1 MNRFATP
8 IYHSMPR
15 VLQIINRLNLGG
27 PTFIAGYLTAYLGD
41 GYETM
46 LLAGLKD
53 DSEESSEFIV
63 RNMGITPRY
72 INKMRREINW
82 KDDREAYKEIDA
94 IIKEFKPDI
103 VHTHAAKAGTLGRLA
118 AINNNVPVIL
128 HTFHGH
134 VFEGYFGKLKTAIFL
149 NIERYLARKT
159 SGIIAISNVQKEELS
174 KKFRVA
180 PDKKSFVI
188 PLGIDLEKFQTNQQA
203 KRSEFRQQY
212 RLSDDTIAV
221 GIIGR
226 IVPIKNHQL
235 FLDCWK
241 NILSQTTKKVHAFII
256 GDGEDRDAVFEYCQ
270 QLNLSFN
277 TNSEFNEINTITFT
291 SWIIDIDIPVAG
303 LDIIA
308 LTSNNEGTPVSLIEA
323 QAAGKAVV
331 STNVGGIS
339 DIVIEGETA
348 LLAPKEDRE
357 EFSKYL
363 LELIENE
370 TLRNKMANRSPSFA
384 NDSFGYMKMVENHR
398 DLYMRLLSQKR

>member
-1 MNRFATP
+1 
-8 IYHSMPR
+8 MPR

-27 PTFIAGYLTAYLGD
+27 PTFIAGYLTAYLGE

-46 LLAGLKD
+46 LLAGQKD

-72 INKMRREINW
+72 INNMRREINW
-82 KDDREAYKEIDA
+82 KDDRIAYKEIDA

-134 VFEGYFGKLKTAIFL
+134 VFEGYFGKLKTAVFL
-149 NIERYLARKT
+149 NIERYLAWKS
-159 SGIIAISNVQKEELS
+159 SGIIAISNVQKNELS
-174 KKFRVA
+174 HKFKVA

-188 PLGIDLEKFQTNQQA
+188 PLGIDLDKFQTNQGEKRTAFRA
-203 KRSEFRQQY
+203 KY
-212 RLSDDTIAV
+212 HMTDDTIAV

-241 NILSQTTKKVHAFII
+241 EVLSKTTKKVHAFII
-256 GDGEDRDAVFEYCQ
+256 GDGEDRDVIFDYCKKSELGYNTGPEY
-270 QLNLSFN
+270 
-277 TNSEFNEINTITFT
+277 NEQNTITFT
-291 SWIIDIDIPVAG
+291 SWIIDIDIAVAG

-339 DIVIEGETA
+339 DIVIEGKTA
-348 LLAPKEDRE
+348 LLSPKENRE
-357 EFSKYL
+357 KFAKNL

-370 TLRNKMANRSPSFA
+370 SLRSNMAGKSPGYA
-384 NDSFGYMKMVENHR
+384 QDTFGYMKMVEKHR
-398 DLYMRLLSQKR
+398 DLYSKLLSQKR

>member
-1 MNRFATP
+1 
-8 IYHSMPR
+8 MPR

-27 PTFIAGYLTAYLGD
+27 PTFIAGYLTAYLGE

-46 LLAGLKD
+46 LLAGQKD

-72 INKMRREINW
+72 INNMRREINW
-82 KDDREAYKEIDA
+82 KDDRIAYKEIDA

-134 VFEGYFGKLKTAIFL
+134 VFEGYFGKLKTAVFL
-149 NIERYLARKT
+149 NIERYLAWKS
-159 SGIIAISNVQKEELS
+159 SGIIAISNVQKNELS
-174 KKFRVA
+174 HKFKVA

-188 PLGIDLEKFQTNQQA
+188 PLGIDLDKFQTNQGEKRTAFRA
-203 KRSEFRQQY
+203 KY
-212 RLSDDTIAV
+212 HMTDDTIAV

-241 NILSQTTKKVHAFII
+241 EVLSKTTKKVHAFII
-256 GDGEDRDAVFEYCQ
+256 GDGEDRDVIFDYCKKSELGYNTGPEY
-270 QLNLSFN
+270 
-277 TNSEFNEINTITFT
+277 NEQNTITFT
-291 SWIIDIDIPVAG
+291 SWIIDIEIAVAG

-339 DIVIEGETA
+339 DIVIEGKTA
-348 LLAPKEDRE
+348 LLSPKENRE
-357 EFSKYL
+357 KFAKNL

-370 TLRNKMANRSPSFA
+370 SLRSNMAGKSPGYA
-384 NDSFGYMKMVENHR
+384 QDTFGYMKMVEKHR
-398 DLYMRLLSQKR
+398 DLYSKLLSQKR

>member
-1 MNRFATP
+1 
-8 IYHSMPR
+8 
-15 VLQIINRLNLGG
+15 
-27 PTFIAGYLTAYLGD
+27 
-41 GYETM
+41 
-46 LLAGLKD
+46 
-53 DSEESSEFIV
+53 
-63 RNMGITPRY
+63 
-72 INKMRREINW
+72 
-82 KDDREAYKEIDA
+82 
-94 IIKEFKPDI
+94 
-103 VHTHAAKAGTLGRLA
+103 
-118 AINNNVPVIL
+118 
-128 HTFHGH
+128 
-134 VFEGYFGKLKTAIFL
+134 
-149 NIERYLARKT
+149 
-159 SGIIAISNVQKEELS
+159 
-174 KKFRVA
+174 
-180 PDKKSFVI
+180 
-188 PLGIDLEKFQTNQQA
+188 LEKFQTNQQA
-203 KRSEFRQQY
+203 KRSKFRQQY
-212 RLSDDTIAV
+212 RLNDDTIAV

-339 DIVIEGETA
+339 DIVLEGETA
-348 LLAPKEDRE
+348 LLSPKEDRA
-357 EFSKYL
+357 EFSKNL

>member
-1 MNRFATP
+1 MNRFVAS
-8 IYHSMPR
+8 ISRLMPR

-46 LLAGLKD
+46 LLAGQKD

-72 INKMRREINW
+72 INTMRREINW
-82 KDDREAYKEIDA
+82 NDDRAAYKEIDA
-94 IIKEFKPDI
+94 IIKEFNPDI

-118 AINNNVPVIL
+118 AINNNVPVVL

-149 NIERYLARKT
+149 NIERYLAWKS
-159 SGIIAISNVQKEELS
+159 SGIIAISNVQKTELS
-174 KKFRVA
+174 QKFKVA
-180 PDKKSFVI
+180 SDKKSFVI
-188 PLGIDLEKFQTNQQA
+188 PLGIDLDKFQNNQDE
-203 KRSEFRQQY
+203 KRKAFRQKY
-212 RLSDDTIAV
+212 SLSDETIAV

-241 NILSQTTKKVHAFII
+241 NILEKTTKKVHAFII
-256 GDGEDRDAVFEYCQ
+256 GDGEDRDVILQYCE
-270 QLNLSFN
+270 QLNLCYNIPSD
-277 TNSEFNEINTITFT
+277 INQDSNITFT
-291 SWIIDIDIPVAG
+291 SWIINIDEPVAG

-308 LTSNNEGTPVSLIEA
+308 ITSNNEGTPVSLIEA

-339 DIVIEGETA
+339 DIVIDGKTA
-348 LLAPKEDRE
+348 LLSPKENRE
-357 EFSKYL
+357 AFSKNL

-370 TLRNKMANRSPSFA
+370 SLRMNMSSLSPSYA
-384 NDSFGYMKMVENHR
+384 ESSFGYLKMVENHR
-398 DLYMRLLSQKR
+398 NLYSKLLSQNT

>member
-1 MNRFATP
+1 
-8 IYHSMPR
+8 MPR

-27 PTFIAGYLTAYLGD
+27 PTFIAGYLTAYLGE

-46 LLAGLKD
+46 LLAGQKD

-63 RNMGITPRY
+63 RNMGITPRF
-72 INKMRREINW
+72 INNMRREINW
-82 KDDREAYKEIDA
+82 KDDRIAYQEIDK
-94 IIKEFKPDI
+94 IIKDFKPDI

-118 AINNNVPVIL
+118 AINNKVPVIL

-149 NIERYLARKT
+149 NIERFLAWKT

-174 KKFRVA
+174 QKFKVA
-180 PDKKSFVI
+180 TDKKSFVI
-188 PLGIDLEKFQTNQQA
+188 PLGIDLEKFQTNQVE
-203 KRSEFRQQY
+203 KRNAFRAQYQLSE
-212 RLSDDTIAV
+212 DTIAV

-241 NILSQTTKKVHAFII
+241 KILSQTTKKVHAFII
-256 GDGEDRDAVFEYCQ
+256 GDGEDRDVVFEYCNK
-270 QLNLSFN
+270 LNLNYNAGSDYN
-277 TNSEFNEINTITFT
+277 QQNTITFT
-291 SWIIDIDIPVAG
+291 SWIIDIDTPVAG

-339 DIVIEGETA
+339 DIVIKGETA
-348 LLAPKEDRE
+348 LLSPKEDRE
-357 EFSKYL
+357 AFSKNL

-370 TLRNKMANRSPSFA
+370 SLRKKMAAVSPTHA
-384 NDSFGYMKMVENHR
+384 EGAFGYMKMVENHR
-398 DLYMRLLSQKR
+398 QLYKKLLSEKR

>member
-1 MNRFATP
+1 
-8 IYHSMPR
+8 MPR

-27 PTFIAGYLTAYLGD
+27 PTFIAGYLTAYLGE

-46 LLAGLKD
+46 LLAGQKD

-63 RNMGITPRY
+63 RNMGITPHY
-72 INKMRREINW
+72 INNMRREINW
-82 KDDREAYKEIDA
+82 KDDRIAYKEIDA

-134 VFEGYFGKLKTAIFL
+134 VFEGYFGKLKTAVFL
-149 NIERYLARKT
+149 NIERYLAWKS
-159 SGIIAISNVQKEELS
+159 SGIIAISNVQKNELS
-174 KKFRVA
+174 HKFKVA

-188 PLGIDLEKFQTNQQA
+188 PLGIDLDKFQTNQGEKRTAFRA
-203 KRSEFRQQY
+203 KY
-212 RLSDDTIAV
+212 HMTDDTIAV

-241 NILSQTTKKVHAFII
+241 EVLSKTTKKVHAFII
-256 GDGEDRDAVFEYCQ
+256 GDGEDRDVIFDYCKKSELGYNTGSEY
-270 QLNLSFN
+270 
-277 TNSEFNEINTITFT
+277 NEQNTITFT

-339 DIVIEGETA
+339 DIVIEGKTA
-348 LLAPKEDRE
+348 LLSPKENRE
-357 EFSKYL
+357 KFAKNL

-370 TLRNKMANRSPSFA
+370 SLRTNMATESPGYA
-384 NDSFGYMKMVENHR
+384 QDTFGYMKMVEKHR
-398 DLYMRLLSQKR
+398 DLYSKLLSQKR

>member
-1 MNRFATP
+1 
-8 IYHSMPR
+8 MPR

-27 PTFIAGYLTAYLGD
+27 PTFIAGYLTAYLGE

-46 LLAGLKD
+46 LLAGQKD
-53 DSEESSEFIV
+53 DTEESSEFIV

-72 INKMRREINW
+72 INNMRREINW
-82 KDDREAYKEIDA
+82 KDDRIAYKEIDA
-94 IIKEFKPDI
+94 IIKEFKPDV

-149 NIERYLARKT
+149 NIERYLAWKT
-159 SGIIAISNVQKEELS
+159 SGIIAISDVQKEELS
-174 KKFRVA
+174 GKFKVA
-180 PDKKSFVI
+180 PEKKSFVI
-188 PLGIDLEKFQTNQQA
+188 PLGIDLEKFQNNQA
-203 KRSEFRQQY
+203 EKRKAFRAQY
-212 RLSDDTIAV
+212 HLTDDTIAV

-241 NILSQTTKKVHAFII
+241 EILIKTTKKVHAFII
-256 GDGEDRDAVFEYCQ
+256 GDGEDRDVIFEYCNK
-270 QLNLSFN
+270 LNISYNAGSEYNDQN
-277 TNSEFNEINTITFT
+277 TVTFT
-291 SWIIDIDIPVAG
+291 SWIIDIDTPVAG
-303 LDIIA
+303 IDIIA

-348 LLAPKEDRE
+348 LLSPKENRE
-357 EFSKYL
+357 EFTKNL

-370 TLRNKMANRSPSFA
+370 SLRNKMEAISPDYA
-384 NDSFGYMKMVENHR
+384 EGSFGYIRMVEKHR
-398 DLYMRLLSQKR
+398 NLYSKLLSKKR

>member
-1 MNRFATP
+1 
-8 IYHSMPR
+8 MPR

-27 PTFIAGYLTAYLGD
+27 PTFIAGYLTAYLGE

-46 LLAGLKD
+46 LLAGQKD

-82 KDDREAYKEIDA
+82 KDDRAAYQEIDA
-94 IIKEFKPDI
+94 MIKEFKPDI

-134 VFEGYFGKLKTAIFL
+134 VFEGYFGKLKTVVFL
-149 NIERYLARKT
+149 NIERFLAKKS
-159 SGIIAISNVQKEELS
+159 SGIIAISQVQKQELS
-174 KKFRVA
+174 LRFKIA
-180 PDKKSFVI
+180 SEKKSFVI
-188 PLGIDLEKFQTNQQA
+188 PLGIELEKFQTNQQE
-203 KRSEFRQQY
+203 KRNTFRKQY
-212 RLSDDTIAV
+212 LLSDDTIAV

-235 FLDCWK
+235 FIDSWK
-241 NILSQTTKKVHAFII
+241 EVLSQTTKKVHAFIV
-256 GDGEDRDAVFEYCQ
+256 GDGEDRDEIFEYCK
-270 QLNLSFN
+270 QLNLNYNAGSDYN
-277 TNSEFNEINTITFT
+277 QLNTITFT
-291 SWIIDIDIPVAG
+291 SWIIDIDVAVAG

-348 LLAPKEDRE
+348 LLSPKENRE
-357 EFSKYL
+357 EFSKNL
-363 LELIENE
+363 LKLIENE
-370 TLRNKMANRSPSFA
+370 SLRTNMASLSPTYA
-384 NDSFGYMKMVENHR
+384 KESFGYMKMVENHR
-398 DLYMRLLSQKR
+398 QLYMKLLSEKR

>member
-1 MNRFATP
+1 
-8 IYHSMPR
+8 MPR

-46 LLAGLKD
+46 LLAGQKD

-94 IIKEFKPDI
+94 IIKEFKPDV

-134 VFEGYFGKLKTAIFL
+134 VFEGYFGKLKTAFFL
-149 NIERYLARKT
+149 NIERYLARKS
-159 SGIIAISNVQKEELS
+159 SGIIAISNVQKEELCE
-174 KKFRVA
+174 KFKVA
-180 PDKKSFVI
+180 PNNKSFVI
-188 PLGIDLEKFQTNQQA
+188 PLGIDLEKFQTNQLE
-203 KRSEFRQQY
+203 KRNDFREKY
-212 RLSDDTIAV
+212 RLSDDTIAI

-241 NILSQTTKKVHAFII
+241 KILSQTTKKVHAFII
-256 GDGEDRDAVFEYCQ
+256 GDGEDRDAIFEYCQ
-270 QLNLSFN
+270 KLNLSFN
-277 TNSEFNEINTITFT
+277 TTSEFNEINTITFT

-348 LLAPKEDRE
+348 LLSPKEDRE
-357 EFSKYL
+357 AFSKNL

-370 TLRNKMANRSPSFA
+370 FLRNKMATRSPSFA
-384 NDSFGYMKMVENHR
+384 KGSFGYMKMVKNHR
-398 DLYMRLLSQKR
+398 ELYMCLLSQKR

>member
-1 MNRFATP
+1 
-8 IYHSMPR
+8 MPR

-27 PTFIAGYLTAYLGD
+27 PTFIAGYLTAYLGE

-46 LLAGLKD
+46 LLAGQKD

-72 INKMRREINW
+72 IKNMRREINW
-82 KDDREAYKEIDA
+82 KDDRIAYKEIDA
-94 IIKEFKPDI
+94 IIKEFKPDV

-134 VFEGYFGKLKTAIFL
+134 VFEGYFGKLKTAVFL
-149 NIERYLARKT
+149 NIERYLAWKS

-174 KKFRVA
+174 GKFKVA
-180 PDKKSFVI
+180 PEKKSFVI
-188 PLGIDLEKFQTNQQA
+188 PLGIDLEKFQTNQA
-203 KRSEFRQQY
+203 EKRNAFRKQY
-212 RLSDDTIAV
+212 QISDDTIAV

-241 NILSQTTKKVHAFII
+241 EILSKTTKKVHAFII
-256 GDGEDRDAVFEYCQ
+256 GDGEDRDVIFDYCKK
-270 QLNLSFN
+270 LNLSFN
-277 TNSEFNEINTITFT
+277 TSSEYNDQNIVTFT
-291 SWIIDIDIPVAG
+291 SWIIDIDKPVAG

-348 LLAPKEDRE
+348 LLSPKENRL
-357 EFSKYL
+357 EFSKNL

-370 TLRNKMANRSPSFA
+370 SIRNKMAGSSPSFA
-384 NDSFGYMKMVENHR
+384 EASFGYMKMVENHR
-398 DLYMRLLSQKR
+398 QLYSRLLSEKR

>member
-1 MNRFATP
+1 
-8 IYHSMPR
+8 MPR

-27 PTFIAGYLTAYLGD
+27 PTFIAGYLTAYLGE

-46 LLAGLKD
+46 LLAGQKD

-72 INKMRREINW
+72 INNMRREINW
-82 KDDREAYKEIDA
+82 KDDKIAYKEIDA

-134 VFEGYFGKLKTAIFL
+134 VFEGYFGKLKTAVFL
-149 NIERYLARKT
+149 NIERYLAWRS
-159 SGIIAISNVQKEELS
+159 SGIIAISKVQKEELS
-174 KKFRVA
+174 QKFKVSSE
-180 PDKKSFVI
+180 KKSFVI
-188 PLGIDLEKFQTNQQA
+188 PLGIDLEKFQTNQKE
-203 KRSEFRQQY
+203 KRTDFREQY
-212 RLSDDTIAV
+212 HLSNDTIAV

-241 NILSQTTKKVHAFII
+241 EILSKTTKKVHAFII
-256 GDGEDRDAVFEYCQ
+256 GDGEDREVIFEYCRK
-270 QLNLSFN
+270 LNLNYNLGSDYN
-277 TNSEFNEINTITFT
+277 QENTITFT
-291 SWIIDIDIPVAG
+291 SWIIDIDKPVAG

-323 QAAGKAVV
+323 QAAGKAIV
-331 STNVGGIS
+331 STNVGGIR

-348 LLAPKEDRE
+348 LLSPKEDRE
-357 EFSKYL
+357 LFSKNL

-370 TLRNKMANRSPSFA
+370 SIRNKMATSSPSFA
-384 NDSFGYMKMVENHR
+384 ELSFGYMKMVENHR
-398 DLYMRLLSQKR
+398 QLYSRLLSEKRSV

>member
-1 MNRFATP
+1 
-8 IYHSMPR
+8 MPR

-27 PTFIAGYLTAYLGD
+27 PTFIAGYLTAYLGE

-46 LLAGLKD
+46 LLAGQKD

-72 INKMRREINW
+72 IKNMRREINW
-82 KDDREAYKEIDA
+82 KDDRIAYKEIDA
-94 IIKEFKPDI
+94 IIKEFKPDV

-134 VFEGYFGKLKTAIFL
+134 VFEGYFGKLKTAVFL
-149 NIERYLARKT
+149 NIERYLAWKS

-174 KKFRVA
+174 GKFKVA
-180 PDKKSFVI
+180 PEKKSFVI
-188 PLGIDLEKFQTNQQA
+188 PLGIDLEKFQTNQA
-203 KRSEFRQQY
+203 EKRNAFRKQY
-212 RLSDDTIAV
+212 QISDDTIAV

-241 NILSQTTKKVHAFII
+241 EILSKTTKKVHAFII
-256 GDGEDRDAVFEYCQ
+256 GDGEDRDVIFDYCKK
-270 QLNLSFN
+270 LNLSFN
-277 TNSEFNEINTITFT
+277 TSSEYNDQNIVTFT
-291 SWIIDIDIPVAG
+291 SWIIDIDKPVAG
-303 LDIIA
+303 LDIIS

-348 LLAPKEDRE
+348 LLSPKENRL
-357 EFSKYL
+357 EFSKNL

-370 TLRNKMANRSPSFA
+370 SIRNKMAGSSPSFA
-384 NDSFGYMKMVENHR
+384 EASFGYMKMVENHR
-398 DLYMRLLSQKR
+398 QLYSRLLSEKR

>member
-1 MNRFATP
+1 MNRFVAS
-8 IYHSMPR
+8 IYRLMPR

-46 LLAGLKD
+46 LLAGQKD

-72 INKMRREINW
+72 IKNMRREINW
-82 KDDREAYKEIDA
+82 QDDRIAYKEIDA
-94 IIKEFKPDI
+94 IIKEFKPDV

-118 AINNNVPVIL
+118 AINNNIPVIL

-134 VFEGYFGKLKTAIFL
+134 VFEGYFGKIKTAVFL
-149 NIERYLARKT
+149 NIERYLAWKS
-159 SGIIAISNVQKEELS
+159 SGIIAISNVQKGELS
-174 KKFRVA
+174 GKFKVA
-180 PDKKSFVI
+180 SDKKSFVI
-188 PLGIDLEKFQTNQQA
+188 PLGIDLDKFQTNQKE
-203 KRSEFRQQY
+203 KRNAFRKQY
-212 RLSDDTIAV
+212 QLSDDTIAV

-226 IVPIKNHQL
+226 IVPIKNHPL

-241 NILSQTTKKVHAFII
+241 AILSKTTKKVHAFII
-256 GDGEDRDAVFEYCQ
+256 GDGEDRDLIFDYCKKSG
-270 QLNLSFN
+270 LGYN
-277 TNSEFNEINTITFT
+277 TDSEHNHLNTITFT
-291 SWIIDIDIPVAG
+291 SWIIDIDRPVAG

-339 DIVIEGETA
+339 DIVMEGKTA
-348 LLAPKEDRE
+348 LLSPKENRE
-357 EFSKYL
+357 EFTKNL

-370 TLRNKMANRSPSFA
+370 SIRCEMAAESPKFA
-384 NDSFGYMKMVENHR
+384 EETFGYLKMVEKHR
-398 DLYMRLLSQKR
+398 ELYSKLLSQKR

>member
-46 LLAGLKD
+46 LLAGQKD

-94 IIKEFKPDI
+94 IIKDFKPDI

-149 NIERYLARKT
+149 NIERYLAIKS

-188 PLGIDLEKFQTNQQA
+188 PLGIELEKFQTNQQE
-203 KRSEFRQQY
+203 KRSKFRQQY
-212 RLSDDTIAV
+212 QLSDDTVAV

-235 FLDCWK
+235 FLDSWK
-241 NILSQTTKKVHAFII
+241 KILAQTTKKVHAFII
-256 GDGEDRDAVFEYCQ
+256 GDGEDRDAIFEYCQ
-270 QLNLSFN
+270 QLNLAFN
-277 TNSEFNEINTITFT
+277 SVSEFNEINTVTFT

-339 DIVIEGETA
+339 DIVIEGKTA
-348 LLAPKEDRE
+348 LLSPKEDRE
-357 EFSKYL
+357 AFSKNL

-370 TLRNKMANRSPSFA
+370 TLRNKMAAQSPSFA

-398 DLYMRLLSQKR
+398 DLYSRLLGQKR

>member
-1 MNRFATP
+1 
-8 IYHSMPR
+8 MPR

-27 PTFIAGYLTAYLGD
+27 PTFIAGYLTAYLGE

-46 LLAGLKD
+46 LLAGQKD
-53 DSEESSEFIV
+53 ESEESSEFIV

-82 KDDREAYKEIDA
+82 KDDRAAYQEIDA

-134 VFEGYFGKLKTAIFL
+134 VFEGYFGKLKTAVFL
-149 NIERYLARKT
+149 NIERFLAKKS
-159 SGIIAISNVQKEELS
+159 SGIIAISQVQKQELS
-174 KKFRVA
+174 RRFKIA
-180 PDKKSFVI
+180 SENNSFVI
-188 PLGIDLEKFQTNQQA
+188 PLGIELEKFQTNQQE
-203 KRSEFRQQY
+203 KRNTFRKQY
-212 RLSDDTIAV
+212 LLSDDTIAV

-235 FLDCWK
+235 FIDSWK
-241 NILSQTTKKVHAFII
+241 EVLSQTTKKVHAFIV
-256 GDGEDRDAVFEYCQ
+256 GDGEDRDEIFEYCK
-270 QLNLSFN
+270 QLNLNYNAGSDYN
-277 TNSEFNEINTITFT
+277 QLNTITFT
-291 SWIIDIDIPVAG
+291 SWIIDIDVAVAG

-339 DIVIEGETA
+339 DILIEGETA
-348 LLAPKEDRE
+348 LLSPKENRE
-357 EFSKYL
+357 EFSKNL
-363 LELIENE
+363 LKLIENE
-370 TLRNKMANRSPSFA
+370 SLRTNMASLSPTYA
-384 NDSFGYMKMVENHR
+384 KESFGYMKMVENHR
-398 DLYMRLLSQKR
+398 QLYMKLLSEKR

>member
-1 MNRFATP
+1 
-8 IYHSMPR
+8 MPR

-27 PTFIAGYLTAYLGD
+27 PTFIAGYLTAYLGE

-46 LLAGLKD
+46 LLAGQKD

-72 INKMRREINW
+72 INNMRREINW
-82 KDDREAYKEIDA
+82 KDDRIAYKEIDA

-134 VFEGYFGKLKTAIFL
+134 VFEGYFGKLKTAVFL
-149 NIERYLARKT
+149 NIERYLAWKS
-159 SGIIAISNVQKEELS
+159 SGIIAISNVQKNELS
-174 KKFRVA
+174 HKFKVA

-188 PLGIDLEKFQTNQQA
+188 PLGIDLDKFQTNQGEKRTAFRA
-203 KRSEFRQQY
+203 KY
-212 RLSDDTIAV
+212 HMTDDTIAV

-241 NILSQTTKKVHAFII
+241 EILSNTTKKVHAFII
-256 GDGEDRDAVFEYCQ
+256 GDGEDRDVIFDYCKKSELGYNTGSEY
-270 QLNLSFN
+270 
-277 TNSEFNEINTITFT
+277 NEQNTITFT

-339 DIVIEGETA
+339 DIVIEGKTA
-348 LLAPKEDRE
+348 LLSPKENRE
-357 EFSKYL
+357 KFAKNL

-370 TLRNKMANRSPSFA
+370 SLRTNMATESPGYA
-384 NDSFGYMKMVENHR
+384 QDTFGYMKMVEKHR
-398 DLYMRLLSQKR
+398 DLYSKLLSQKR